1 VSVAHALPGLN
12 DGSRYRAALV
22 RAFTPDPLL
31 TIAEWA
37 QQRRVVGA
45 DSGSSAP
52 GRWDNA
58 KTPFAVEIMACLDAD
73 HPARTVT
80 LKVASQICKS
90 EVALNWI
97 CQTIDVDPA
106 PMMLLLPSL
115 DEIGKWNATKWEP
128 ALDAMP
134 GLRRK
139 VLEVVER
146 SRAGSTS
153 SFKKFRGGFLTI
165 TTASSSKGLQARSIK
180 RGIGDE
186 ISEMPED
193 AGGRGDP
200 IEQMMTR
207 GDAHPDAKFLLAST
221 PAELPSC
228 RVTQRYDASD
238 RREFYCPC
246 PHCGDFQTLDF
257 DRLVAAP
264 ELPGAAALPC
274 AGCGVLLTELDKD
287 ALLAGG
293 VWIRRHPD
301 ERAGPVPPPHFAAAD
316 LDAHRARGSAGRDP
330 GFWLTQVYS
339 PFKPWGR
346 LLEEARDAEKK
357 GGLALKLFRQQK
369 LALAW
374 DPATD
379 APDHEKLHEARG
391 LFVTRGVVPSWAC
404 LLTGACD
411 VQNDRLEWAA
421 YAWGPDKS
429 GACIDWGVIEG
440 DTLTDGPWIE
450 LAGVIGRRFPGEA
463 TTDLGFDAF
472 GVDSGG
478 GMGRTAKVYAFVRRS
493 PGLKALKGSSKPRD
507 LPLVEGG
514 QAWAKDARGKSVRAK
529 IWLVGV
535 HEVKH
540 TIYAM
545 LHRGLDAAAAG
556 ERQPWGLYFPHDA
569 SEEHFRQ
576 LTAEVFRAP
585 RSQRAGALGFWEKL
599 PGRANEQLDLA
610 VYAYALASSKGL
622 ERLSPSEWAALFAA
636 RAKPAEDAPLLDL
649 VQRAVTAGAAERAAT
664 ERAATERAAQG
675 VSSPQ
680 TAAPAGV
687 ADAEPAAPATS
698 AAPAARLA
706 PNPDAGARSA
716 RLARLV
722 RLNGGAKP

>member
-1 VSVAHALPGLN
+1 MSAALAIAGLD
-12 DGSRYRAALV
+12 DGARFRAALT
-22 RAFTPDPLL
+22 RAATPEPLL

-58 KTPFAVEIMACLDAD
+58 KTPFAVEIMDCLDAD
-73 HPARTVT
+73 NPARTVT
-80 LKVASQICKS
+80 LKVASQIVKS

-97 CQTIDVDPA
+97 CATIDVDPA

-134 GLRRK
+134 ELRRK
-139 VLEVVER
+139 VLEVIER
-146 SRAGSTS
+146 ARSGSTTT
-153 SFKKFRGGFLTI
+153 FKKFRGGFLTI

-200 IEQMMTR
+200 VEQMMTR

-221 PAELPSC
+221 PSELPSC
-228 RVTQRYDASD
+228 RITQRYDASD
-238 RREFYCPC
+238 RREYYCPC

-257 DRLVAAP
+257 ERLAPAP
-264 ELPGAAALPC
+264 ELPGGAALPC
-274 AGCGVLLTELDKD
+274 AGCGVLLTELDKEG
-287 ALLAGG
+287 LLAGG

-301 ERAGPVPPPHFAAAD
+301 ESAGPVPPTHFPAED
-316 LDAHRARGSAGRDP
+316 LAVHRARGAGGRDP

-339 PFKPWGR
+339 PFKPWSR
-346 LLEEARDAEKK
+346 LLEEARDAEQK

-379 APDHEKLHEARG
+379 APDHEKLHEVRG
-391 LFVTRGVVPSWAC
+391 LHVKRGVVPAWAC

-450 LAGVIGRRFPGEA
+450 LAKVISRRFPGEA
-463 TTDLGFDAF
+463 TIDLGFDAF
-472 GVDSGG
+472 GIDSGG
-478 GMGRTAKVYAFVRRS
+478 GKGRTAKVYAFVRRS
-493 PGLKALKGSSKPRD
+493 PGLRALKGSSKPRD

-514 QAWAKDARGKSVRAK
+514 QAWAKDERGKSVRAK

-545 LHRGLDAAAAG
+545 LHRALDAAALG

-585 RSQRAGALGFWEKL
+585 RSQRAGALGYWERL

-610 VYAYALASSKGL
+610 VYAYALASSRGL

-649 VQRAVTAGAAERAAT
+649 VQRAA

-675 VSSPQ
+675 SFSAPS
-680 TAAPAGV
+680 TAAPAPV
-687 ADAEPAAPATS
+687 ADAADTAAGAPPAPP
-698 AAPAARLA
+698 APAARLA
-706 PNPDAGARSA
+706 PNPNASGRAA
-716 RLARLV
+716 LLARYAAH
-722 RLNGGAKP
+722 NGGKP